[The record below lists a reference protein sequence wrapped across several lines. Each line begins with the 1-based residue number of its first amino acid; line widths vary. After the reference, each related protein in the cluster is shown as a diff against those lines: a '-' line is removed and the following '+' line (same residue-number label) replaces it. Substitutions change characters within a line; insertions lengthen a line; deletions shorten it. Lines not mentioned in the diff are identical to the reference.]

1 MFINIH
7 KCLNVAKMCP
17 KNLKY
22 LEHDYSTKTQEY
34 LEMAE
39 IATKL

>member
-1 MFINIH
+1 
-7 KCLNVAKMCP
+7 MCP

-39 IATKL
+39 IATKLWFILRGFGI